1 MPFSSRN
8 LTRQIIALLGTPVGA
23 LTIVMVAEGCALFVT
38 TYFGTPQRYQV
49 NVLASIPAIAG
60 VIYVIT
66 DFVRD
71 RLEQRVQV
79 PNPDP
84 ESIVTYQLMK
94 TWGPPFGDLQE
105 FISIT
110 ERRLEASENALTLQR
125 ESAKSNLI
133 HLVVVG
139 YKCVQT
145 ARSIQFLCSNGYPDQ
160 ALSLCRALLEQE
172 ASLFFIQ
179 SVDDP
184 EGVFQRYLDWEF
196 AKIYLDVKNNRCAL
210 DKRGIGPTDQEWE
223 TLTKEYN
230 RLEEKHRG
238 NGNLK
243 NQREWAIGTRKNG
256 EETIKAFS
264 VRKKAEESLPYL
276 ASDQTAI
283 FEAWMADWQRLNEF
297 THMTPKS
304 IDESASS
311 NKRGLVA
318 TGRSSIGLAEPMKI
332 SGRAMLNI
340 SSVIARLVNKRL
352 DRVESTAEDELS
364 RNAMETFQNMLK
376 KLENLPIETA
386 PWHEQLRR
394 TNDRCQ
400 GRRQNI
406 PLWRR
411 ESVPPG

>member
-1 MPFSSRN
+1 MQFSSRN

-23 LTIVMVAEGCALFVT
+23 LTIVMVAEGCALFAT

-49 NVLASIPAIAG
+49 NVLASIPAIGG

-71 RLEQRVQV
+71 KLEKRVQV

-84 ESIVTYQLMK
+84 ERIVIYQLMK
-94 TWGPPFGDLQE
+94 TWRPALGDLQE
-105 FISIT
+105 FISLT
-110 ERRLEASENALTLQR
+110 ERRLQTSENALTLQR
-125 ESAKSNLI
+125 ESPKSNLI

-145 ARSIQFLCSNGYPDQ
+145 ARSIQLLCSNGYPDQ

-196 AKIYLDVKNNRCAL
+196 AKFYLDVKNNRCAL
-210 DKRGIGPTDQEWE
+210 DERGIGPTDQEWE
-223 TLTKEYN
+223 TLTNEYN
-230 RLEEKHRG
+230 RLEEKYRG

-256 EETIKAFS
+256 EDTIRAFS

-318 TGRSSIGLAEPMKI
+318 TGRSSIGLAEPMEI

-340 SSVIARLVNKRL
+340 SSVIMRLVNKRL

-394 TNDRCQ
+394 TDDRQ
-400 GRRQNI
+400 
-406 PLWRR
+406 
-411 ESVPPG
+411 